1 MSRKSIVFCDTLQS
15 TFVTQ
20 SIDKKLIS
28 RIRGKGRGSVWTTT
42 DFADLGERTAIAK
55 ALSRHVEAGDIK
67 RIGRGLYAYPQTH
80 PVLGELTPSI
90 ETIVDALKGRDQV
103 RLLPTGAYA
112 ANLLHLS
119 EQVPARIV
127 FLSDGP
133 NRKVQVGKLEIE
145 LKHVAPKRVAAADR
159 VAGLIIEALRYM
171 GEDSVDDRSVATIA
185 KAIDERQARQLIS
198 DLRLAPAWMRPHLRA
213 IARTKGAVE

>member
-1 MSRKSIVFCDTLQS
+1 M
-15 TFVTQ
+15 TQ

-28 RIRGKGRGSVWTTT
+28 RIRGKGRGSVWTPA
-42 DFADLGERTAIAK
+42 DFADLGERAAIAK

-67 RIGRGLYAYPQTH
+67 RIGRGIYAYPRTH
-80 PVLGELTPSI
+80 PVLGELTPPI

-133 NRKVQVGKLEIE
+133 NRKVQIGNTEIKF
-145 LKHVAPKRVAAADR
+145 KHVAPKRVAAADR
-159 VAGLIIEALRYM
+159 VSGLIIEALRYM
-171 GEDSVDDRSVATIA
+171 GEDSVNDRSVATIA

-198 DLRLAPAWMRPHLRA
+198 DLRLAPAWMRPHLRT
-213 IARTKGAVE
+213 IAQKKGAVE

>member
-1 MSRKSIVFCDTLQS
+1 M
-15 TFVTQ
+15 
-20 SIDKKLIS
+20 
-28 RIRGKGRGSVWTTT
+28 GSVWTTA

-55 ALSRHVEAGDIK
+55 ALSRHVKAGDIK
-67 RIGRGLYAYPQTH
+67 RIGRGLYTYPQTH

-159 VAGLIIEALRYM
+159 MSGLIVEALRYM
-171 GEDSVDDRSVATIA
+171 GKDSVSERSVATIA
-185 KAIDERQARQLIS
+185 KSIDERQAKQLIS

-213 IARTKGAVE
+213 IAQTKGTVE

>member
-1 MSRKSIVFCDTLQS
+1 M
-15 TFVTQ
+15 TQ
-20 SIDKKLIS
+20 SIDNKLIS
-28 RIRGKGRGSVWTTT
+28 RIRRKGKGSVWTPV
-42 DFADLGERTAIAK
+42 DFADLGERAAIAK

-67 RIGRGLYAYPQTH
+67 RISRGLYTYPQTH

-133 NRKVQVGKLEIE
+133 NRKVEVGKLAIE
-145 LKHVAPKRVAAADR
+145 LKHVTPKRVAAADR
-159 VAGLIIEALRYM
+159 ASGLIIEALRYI
-171 GEDSVDDRSVATIA
+171 GEENVNDQSVATIA
-185 KAIDERQARQLIS
+185 KAIDERQAKQLIG

-213 IARTKGAVE
+213 IAEMKGAAI

>member
-1 MSRKSIVFCDTLQS
+1 MTL
-15 TFVTQ
+15 

-28 RIRGKGRGSVWTTT
+28 QIRGKGRGSVWTSA

-55 ALSRHVEAGDIK
+55 ALSRHAAAGDIK
-67 RIGRGLYAYPQTH
+67 RIGRGLYAFPQTH

-90 ETIVDALKGRDQV
+90 ETIVEALKGRDQV

-119 EQVPARIV
+119 EQVPARVV

-133 NRKVQVGKLEIE
+133 NRKVEVGKLAIE
-145 LKHVAPKRVAAADR
+145 LKHVTPKRVAAADR
-159 VAGLIIEALRYM
+159 VSGLIIEALRYI
-171 GEDSVDDRSVATIA
+171 GEDNVSDQSVATIA
-185 KAIDERQARQLIS
+185 KAIDARQAKQLIG

-213 IARTKGAVE
+213 IAEKKGAAT

>member
-1 MSRKSIVFCDTLQS
+1 
-15 TFVTQ
+15 VTQ

-28 RIRGKGRGSVWTTT
+28 RIRGKGRGSVWTSA

-55 ALSRHVEAGDIK
+55 ALSRHAAAGDIK
-67 RIGRGLYAYPQTH
+67 RIGRGLYSFPQTH
-80 PVLGELTPSI
+80 PVLGELKPSI
-90 ETIVDALKGRDQV
+90 ETIAEALKGRDQV

-133 NRKVQVGKLEIE
+133 NRKVEVGKLAIE
-145 LKHVAPKRVAAADR
+145 LKHVTPKRVAAADR
-159 VAGLIIEALRYM
+159 VSGLIIEALRYI
-171 GEDSVDDRSVATIA
+171 GEDNVNDHNITTIA
-185 KAIDERQARQLIS
+185 KAINERQAKQLIS
-198 DLRLAPAWMRPHLRA
+198 DLRLAPAWMRPHLRT
-213 IARTKGAVE
+213 IAEKKGAAT